1 MHTLLICSSIAHS
14 NADISISA
22 RHRQPGFIQKC
33 CTCRQMVRQLTAP
46 GSQRQALAASRM
58 TEVSTRDDTTNAV
71 AEPSK
76 PTSANGRGGWL
87 SPLAITSPCSPHPS
101 PVSHPSH
108 VHLFSCPP
116 LTSLPPLFPRP
127 PPPR

>member
-1 MHTLLICSSIAHS
+1 
-14 NADISISA
+14 
-22 RHRQPGFIQKC
+22 
-33 CTCRQMVRQLTAP
+33 MVRQLTAP

-101 PVSHPSH
+101 PVS
-108 VHLFSCPP
+108 PP
-116 LTSLPPLFPRP
+116 LTFTSSLALPSPLYPLSSPAPRP
-127 PPPR
+127 QDELPYR

>member
-58 TEVSTRDDTTNAV
+58 TESQASLGR
-71 AEPSK
+71 
-76 PTSANGRGGWL
+76 PTEEEAGSHL
-87 SPLAITSPCSPHPS
+87 SPSPPPVHPTPLLFPTPLTFTSSLALPS
-101 PVSHPSH
+101 P
-108 VHLFSCPP
+108 LYP
-116 LTSLPPLFPRP
+116 LSSPAPRP
-127 PPPR
+127 QDELPYR